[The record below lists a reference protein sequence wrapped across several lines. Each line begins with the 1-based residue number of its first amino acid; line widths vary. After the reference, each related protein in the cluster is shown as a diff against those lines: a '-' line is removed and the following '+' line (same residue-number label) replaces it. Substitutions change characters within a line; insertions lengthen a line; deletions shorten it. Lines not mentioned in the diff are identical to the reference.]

1 LAKRQLVITGPAS
14 DESDDAP
21 TLGTRREVLKTL
33 SGFNTW
39 PDVEGGEFLY
49 GPGLTMQMTPG
60 AEELN
65 QMLVAVLDEDI
76 AWAVLTRL
84 CRTTHWQLL
93 DLDSGRSLSFS

>member
-1 LAKRQLVITGPAS
+1 MAKRQLVITGPAPDDP
-14 DESDDAP
+14 DENP
-21 TLGTRREVLKTL
+21 TLGSRSSVLKTL
-33 SGFNTW
+33 SSFNTW

-49 GPGLTMQMTPG
+49 GPGLTMQITPG
-60 AEELN
+60 ADELN

-84 CRTTHWQLL
+84 CKTTHWQLL